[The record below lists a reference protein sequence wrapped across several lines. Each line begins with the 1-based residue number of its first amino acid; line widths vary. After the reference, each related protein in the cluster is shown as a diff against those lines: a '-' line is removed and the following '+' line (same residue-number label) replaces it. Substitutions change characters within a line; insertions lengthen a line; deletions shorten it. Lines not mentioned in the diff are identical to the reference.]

1 MYQQYSVKSNNVL
14 VDSCE
19 SPKAAYILI
28 KEERI
33 FGVVD
38 DTPGNKQIQERLKN
52 FPLLF
57 DFKDLFITPGC
68 IDLNMTLHPESQ
80 PESVELMSLMSVMG
94 GVTTV
99 VNNPTELDTP
109 KRKELDLHSI

>member
-14 VDSCE
+14 VDSHE

-28 KEERI
+28 KDERI

-38 DTPGNKQIQERLKN
+38 DTPENMEIQERLKK
-52 FPLLF
+52 FPLLY

-68 IDLNMTLHPESQ
+68 IDLNITLNPES
-80 PESVELMSLMSVMG
+80 
-94 GVTTV
+94 
-99 VNNPTELDTP
+99 
-109 KRKELDLHSI
+109 